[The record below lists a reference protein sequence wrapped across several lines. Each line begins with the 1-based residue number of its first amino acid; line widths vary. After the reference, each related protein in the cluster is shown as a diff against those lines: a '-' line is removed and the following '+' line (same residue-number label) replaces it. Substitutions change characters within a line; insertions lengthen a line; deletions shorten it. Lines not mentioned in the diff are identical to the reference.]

1 MIFAVALFPDAGG
14 SLRALAPDLPGCD
27 LKGHTKQELLP
38 RLRLA
43 IEAAIT
49 ERLLTGQPLPDTRDG
64 HPPPGGLPEDLRGI
78 AERPNWLQIH
88 INVAHLVAL
97 AAHQGGDRPA
107 R

>member
-1 MIFAVALFPDAGG
+1 MIFAVALFPDTGG

-27 LKGHTKQELLP
+27 LQGRTKQELLP

-49 ERLLTGQPLPDTRDG
+49 EKLLAGQPLPDTRDG
-64 HPPPGGLPEDLRGI
+64 YPPPEELRGVT
-78 AERPNWLQIH
+78 ERPSWLQIH

-97 AAHQGGDRPA
+97 AAHQGGDRTA